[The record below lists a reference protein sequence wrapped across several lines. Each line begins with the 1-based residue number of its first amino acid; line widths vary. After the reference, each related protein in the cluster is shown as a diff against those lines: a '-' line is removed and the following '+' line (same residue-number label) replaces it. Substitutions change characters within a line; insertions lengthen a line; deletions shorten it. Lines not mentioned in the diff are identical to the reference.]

1 MKELLSNLKMV
12 WKYARDD
19 KKYIIFYGLLHIV
32 GIALSIIVPIIGANM
47 IVNLTSNILSQ
58 VVFLAFV
65 ILILEILRN
74 FLNYFCGICAN
85 IVYKNS
91 FNRIQLALGKEMLK
105 LENKDLDNNTSGT
118 FIQRLTG
125 DISQLSDIFNS
136 LGMYVSILIEDIG
149 IFIAVFVVN
158 KIAFIYLLICTLIVM
173 LIENTRTTFLKNN
186 EKELRNRND
195 RLTGLVGEMVR
206 GARDIK
212 MLNAEKSFIKE
223 IERNVHNT
231 NDFRYSMMVKHRK
244 FLLLGGNTRD
254 LTDLGLII
262 VIVLLMASNMLPVA
276 SAIILYNYSR
286 RLPNLANHIGKLLEN
301 IKNFNLSSTRVF
313 EIING
318 VNFTKEKFGK
328 KHLKKVH
335 GNFEFNH
342 VSFSY
347 NQDNPV
353 LKDISFKIHANETVA
368 FVGKSGA
375 GKTTIFNLL
384 CKMYEADSGKITI
397 DNNDIKDLDKDSI
410 RGNITIISQNPYIF
424 NMTIKE
430 NLKLVKS
437 DLTDEEMIQACKMA
451 CLDDYIES
459 LPDKYD
465 TLVGEGGINLSGGQ
479 KQRLAI
485 ARAFVQKTE
494 IILFDEATSALDNE
508 TQEKI
513 KEAIDNMKGEY
524 TILIIAHRLTTIKN
538 ADRLLFLEDGTIK
551 AEGTHSK
558 LLKTCKEY
566 KKLYQNETINK

>member
-1 MKELLSNLKMV
+1 MKELVSNLKMV
-12 WKYARDD
+12 WKYARDE
-19 KKYIIFYGLLHIV
+19 KRYIIFYGLLHISE
-32 GIALSIIVPIIGANM
+32 IAISIIVPIIGANM
-47 IVNLTSNILSQ
+47 IVSLTSNILSQ

-65 ILILEILRN
+65 ILLLEIIRN
-74 FLNYFCGICAN
+74 FLHYFCGKCAN

-91 FNRIQLALGKEMLK
+91 FNRTQMSLGSEMLK
-105 LENKDLDNNTSGT
+105 LANKDIDSNSSGT

-136 LGMYVSILIEDIG
+136 LGMYISNLIEDIG

-158 KIAFIYLLICTLIVM
+158 KIAFIYLFICTLIVT

-186 EKELRNRND
+186 DKELRNRKD

-212 MLNAEKSFIKE
+212 MLNAEKSFLKE
-223 IERNVHNT
+223 IDRNVHST
-231 NDFRYSMMVKHRK
+231 NDFRYSMMVTNRK
-244 FLLLGGNTRD
+244 FILLRGSTRD

-262 VIVLLMASNMLPVA
+262 VIILLMTSNRIPVA

-286 RLPNLANHIGKLLEN
+286 SLPNLAFDLGRLLEC
-301 IKNFNLSSTRVF
+301 IKTFNLSSTRVF

-347 NQDNPV
+347 NQENPV

-397 DNNDIKDLDKDSI
+397 DNNDIKNLDKDTI

-437 DLTDEEMIQACKMA
+437 DLTDEEMIKACKMA
-451 CLDDYIES
+451 YLDDFIES
-459 LPDKYD
+459 LPDKYN

-538 ADRLLFLEDGTIK
+538 ANRVLFLEDGKIQ
-551 AEGTHSK
+551 AEGTHDE
-558 LLKTCKEY
+558 LLKYCKAY
-566 KKLYQNETINK
+566 KDLYQSETIKK